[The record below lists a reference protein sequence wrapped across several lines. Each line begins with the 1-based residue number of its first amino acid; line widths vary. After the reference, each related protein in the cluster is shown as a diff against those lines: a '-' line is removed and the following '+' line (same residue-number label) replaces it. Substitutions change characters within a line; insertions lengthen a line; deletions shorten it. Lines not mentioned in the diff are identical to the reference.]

1 MKKKIHP
8 DYHEIDVL
16 MTDGLTFKT
25 RSTWGKKSLDFRD
38 QGFPEGSVILPPA
51 SLTKITPAA
60 TSHKF
65 KFFSQ

>member
-1 MKKKIHP
+1 
-8 DYHEIDVL
+8 